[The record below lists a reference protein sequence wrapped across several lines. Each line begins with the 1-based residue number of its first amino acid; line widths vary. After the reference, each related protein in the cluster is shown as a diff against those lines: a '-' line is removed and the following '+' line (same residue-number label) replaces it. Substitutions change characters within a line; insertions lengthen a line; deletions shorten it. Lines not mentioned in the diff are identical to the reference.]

1 MLWTRLIDVDTL
13 EVSISTVLI
22 SFALSVMQFPLAVQD
37 LQEASG
43 LTLTHE
49 QLIELQDRLGLEYTE
64 YHFNEV
70 TKKRS

>member
-1 MLWTRLIDVDTL
+1 
-13 EVSISTVLI
+13 
-22 SFALSVMQFPLAVQD
+22 MQFPLAVQD